1 MSKKKKIP
9 ATSQPNLTRSV
20 PTHQPVDSSANRS
33 VVSPETTAAGIPS
46 RKSFELLVFD
56 KRLKWFI
63 GICVGLFLLLTL
75 AKIHYSSIPYW
86 NQVIP
91 DGSDPRRGLISGK
104 PLPIRIDEWGVSTP
118 FILSQIQNG
127 FPLENPAIGGERP
140 ALVGY
145 YPVKHFVSLFRPD
158 YWGFFL
164 LSPEQGFAWW
174 WQFKVIGSLVALT
187 LLLLLLTRN
196 NFWLSVFG
204 AFWLVFSSGIARW
217 SFYLLPNLLPG
228 ALLVVASI
236 YLFYGRSVKTLVVS
250 GLLFV
255 WAFVAFALALYPPYQ
270 VPLGY
275 LLVFLL
281 VGYVWREFHK
291 EWLFDK
297 LPAKLLTFG
306 AAFALLGV
314 ILYTYYGD
322 AKSSIDAMSHTVYP
336 GQRSETGGT
345 GFIANWFSEYY
356 SWLVD
361 DARFPKEWLNICE
374 LSHFITFAPVIFLSL
389 LLLFVYSRKVDPLLM
404 AVSLFVL
411 IFWAWIEVGFP
422 DWLAKITL
430 LNMSP
435 TRRAQ
440 VPFGVGNVFLTLLY
454 LDYVRKHPIKVSGL
468 VSALCIGGVVA
479 LMVYAAVLNLN
490 DSNGFFKA
498 HQVFLPTLFFA
509 ALSVLLLPFW
519 RFPYQTVIFC
529 SAIFLFV
536 LPGLKA
542 NPVSKGL
549 APLTDHLLYKNIREL
564 HEQEPKARWVV
575 IGSQY
580 ITYMVSATGVNQLS
594 GVKNLPDFKTMR
606 VLDPTAKRDSAYN
619 RYAHT
624 VYYTYIDGRD
634 STVINNTFE
643 DGYAVG
649 VDPCSPK
656 LKKLNVKYFV
666 FDRAPQPAEI
676 RCLRQVR
683 KLGSIEI
690 YRIND

>member
-1 MSKKKKIP
+1 MSKKKKLP
-9 ATSQPNLTRSV
+9 AQPAPIKNA
-20 PTHQPVDSSANRS
+20 HQPVRS
-33 VVSPETTAAGIPS
+33 DLPASRPTAVADKPVEDSPEGFQLIH
-46 RKSFELLVFD
+46 FD
-56 KRLKWFI
+56 KRLKWFL
-63 GICVGLFLLLTL
+63 GVCFGLFVLLTL
-75 AKIHYSSIPYW
+75 AKMHYSSIPYW

-91 DGSDPRRGLISGK
+91 DGSDPKRGLMAGK

-118 FILSQIQNG
+118 FILSQVQNG
-127 FPLENPAIGGERP
+127 FPLENQALGGERP

-145 YPVKHFVSLFRPD
+145 YPVKHLVSVFRPD

-164 LSPEQGFAWW
+164 LSPEQGYAWW

-204 AFWLVFSSGIARW
+204 AFWIVFSSGVARW

-228 ALLVVASI
+228 ALLLVASI
-236 YLFYGRSVKTLVVS
+236 YLFYGRSVKTLLVNGV
-250 GLLFV
+250 LFV
-255 WAFVAFALALYPPYQ
+255 WAFATFALALYPPYQ
-270 VPLGY
+270 IPLGY
-275 LLVFLL
+275 LLIFLL
-281 VGYVWREFHK
+281 VGFVWREFHRD
-291 EWLFDK
+291 WLFDK

-306 AAFALLGV
+306 LAFAALGA
-314 ILYTYYGD
+314 IFYTYYRD
-322 AKSSIDAMSHTVYP
+322 AKASIDVMSHTVYP

-356 SWLVD
+356 GWLVD

-374 LSHFITFAPVIFLSL
+374 LSHFITFAPVIFLSII
-389 LLLFVYSRKVDPLLM
+389 LLFGYTRKVDPLLL

-422 DWLAKITL
+422 AGLAKITL

-454 LDYVRKHPIKVSGL
+454 LDYVRKHPIKVSGT
-468 VSALCIGGVVA
+468 VSALAIAGVIA
-479 LMVYAAVLNLN
+479 LMAYAAVLNLN
-490 DSNGFFKA
+490 DSAGFFKA
-498 HQVFLPTLFFA
+498 HQVFLPTIFFT
-509 ALSVLLLPFW
+509 ALAVSLLPFV
-519 RFPYQTVIFC
+519 RFPYQTVAFC
-529 SAIFLFV
+529 LAIFLFV
-536 LPGLKA
+536 MPNLKA
-542 NPVSKGL
+542 NPLSKGL
-549 APLTDHLLYKNIREL
+549 APITDNALYKNVREL

-580 ITYMVSATGVNQLS
+580 ITYMVAATGVNQLS

-634 STVINNTFE
+634 TTIINNTFE

-666 FDRAPQPAEI
+666 FDRQPQPAEI
-676 RCLRQVR
+676 RCLRQVK
-683 KLGSIEI
+683 KLGSLEI
-690 YRIND
+690 YRTND

>member
-9 ATSQPNLTRSV
+9 AQPILVKNT
-20 PTHQPVDSSANRS
+20 TQPVKTDVSASRPAALAEKP
-33 VVSPETTAAGIPS
+33 VETVPQGFRLIH
-46 RKSFELLVFD
+46 FD
-56 KRLKWFI
+56 KRLKWFL
-63 GICVGLFLLLTL
+63 GVCFGLFVLLTL

-91 DGSDPRRGLISGK
+91 DGSDPKRGLISGK
-104 PLPIRIDEWGVSTP
+104 PLPIRVDEWGVSTP
-118 FILSQIQNG
+118 FILSQVQNG
-127 FPLENPAIGGERP
+127 FPLENQALGGERP

-145 YPVKHFVSLFRPD
+145 YPVKHLVSVFRPD

-164 LSPEQGFAWW
+164 LSPEQGYAWW

-187 LLLLLLTRN
+187 LLLMLLTRN

-204 AFWLVFSSGIARW
+204 AFWLVFSSGVARW
-217 SFYLLPNLLPG
+217 SFYLLPNLMPG
-228 ALLVVASI
+228 ALLLVASI
-236 YLFYGRSVKTLVVS
+236 YLFYGRSLKTLVVN

-255 WAFVAFALALYPPYQ
+255 WAFATFALALYPPYQ
-270 VPLGY
+270 IPLGY
-275 LLVFLL
+275 LLIFLL
-281 VGYVWREFHK
+281 VGFVAREFHRD
-291 EWLFDK
+291 WLFDK

-306 AAFALLGV
+306 VAFAVLGA
-314 ILYTYYGD
+314 IFYTYYTD
-322 AKSSIDAMSHTVYP
+322 AKASIDVMSHTVYP

-356 SWLVD
+356 GWLVD
-361 DARFPKEWLNICE
+361 DVRFPKEWLNSCE

-389 LLLFVYSRKVDPLLM
+389 ILLFVYTRKADPLLV

-422 DWLAKITL
+422 DWLARITL

-454 LDYVRKHPIKVSGL
+454 LDYVRKHRIKVSGT
-468 VSALCIGGVVA
+468 VSALAIAGIIG
-479 LMVYAAVLNLN
+479 LMAYVAVLNVN

-498 HQVFLPTLFFA
+498 HQVFLPTLFFT
-509 ALSVLLLPFW
+509 ALAISLLPFV
-519 RFPYQTVIFC
+519 RFPYQTAVFAL
-529 SAIFLFV
+529 AIFLFV
-536 LPGLKA
+536 APNMKA
-542 NPVSKGL
+542 NPLSKGL
-549 APLTDHLLYKNIREL
+549 APITDNALYKNVREL

-580 ITYMVSATGVNQLS
+580 ITYLVAATGVNQLS

-634 STVINNTFE
+634 TTVINNTFE

-649 VDPCSPK
+649 VDPCSAK
-656 LKKLNVKYFV
+656 LKQLNVKYFV
-666 FDRAPQPAEI
+666 FDRQPQPAET
-676 RCLRQVR
+676 RCLRQVK

-690 YRIND
+690 YRTND